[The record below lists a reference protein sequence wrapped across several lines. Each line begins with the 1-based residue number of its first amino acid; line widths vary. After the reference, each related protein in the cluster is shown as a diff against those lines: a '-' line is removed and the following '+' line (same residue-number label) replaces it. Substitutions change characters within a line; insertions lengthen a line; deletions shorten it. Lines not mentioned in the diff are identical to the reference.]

1 MSKRYTSAAE
11 LVRLTGLSRERINQV
26 LNEGQVRGAYKEP
39 HGKGTRWRVPVTGA
53 ERWLTSRGIVVT
65 GWGLSHD
72 SAGAILRAEAVL
84 REAKAGAI
92 WVAETGA

>member
-11 LVRLTGLSRERINQV
+11 LVGLTGLSRERVNQL
-26 LNEGQVRGAYKEP
+26 LNDGRITGAYKEP
-39 HGKGTRWRVPVTGA
+39 HGQGTRWRVPVKAA
-53 ERWLTSRGIVVT
+53 EAWLASRGIAVT

-92 WVAETGA
+92 WVAAT